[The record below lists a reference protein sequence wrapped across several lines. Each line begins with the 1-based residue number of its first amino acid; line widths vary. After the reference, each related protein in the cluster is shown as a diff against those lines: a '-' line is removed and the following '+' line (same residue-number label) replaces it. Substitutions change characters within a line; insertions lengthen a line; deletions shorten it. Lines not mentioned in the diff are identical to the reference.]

1 MQAWFN
7 ARTAEQAFETLDAA
21 GVPCEIANDDFAL
34 HVFDDPEMKAKGL
47 VVRHQ
52 HPKVGCFDNY
62 GTTINF
68 SGTPNRVWG
77 PAPICGQ
84 HTREIMHE
92 HGYDDSDID
101 KLIEARAIFEDLW
114 VD

>member
-1 MQAWFN
+1 
-7 ARTAEQAFETLDAA
+7 
-21 GVPCEIANDDFAL
+21 
-34 HVFDDPEMKAKGL
+34 MKAKGL

-52 HPKVGCFDNY
+52 HPKLGWFDNY

-68 SGTPNRVWG
+68 SGTPSRVWA
-77 PAPICGQ
+77 PPPICGQ

>member
-1 MQAWFN
+1 
-7 ARTAEQAFETLDAA
+7 
-21 GVPCEIANDDFAL
+21 
-34 HVFDDPEMKAKGL
+34 MKAKGL

-52 HPKVGCFDNY
+52 HPKVGWFDNY

-68 SGTPNRVWG
+68 SDTPSRVWG
-77 PAPICGQ
+77 PPPICGQ

-92 HGYDDSDID
+92 YGYDDSDID